1 MEDSHA
7 QAQHFIRQAQRAAK
21 RGDHAE
27 AERWTRTAERFAL
40 TAQRIKDK
48 LPLSS
53 EQEDDALAT
62 ELLARLERYAAADR
76 EIQAWDREKEIHDAL
91 CEQAQRHNLAPP
103 APLRPCPYNESDLAR
118 IALEGLAAP
127 GFQERR

>member
-1 MEDSHA
+1 MPNDPHA

-21 RGDHAE
+21 HGDHAA

-40 TAQRIKDK
+40 TVQRIQDK

-53 EQEDDALAT
+53 EEEDEALVN
-62 ELLARLERYAAADR
+62 ELLERLKNYASADS

-91 CEQAQRHNLAPP
+91 TEQAQRHNLPLPP
-103 APLRPCPYNESDLAR
+103 PLRPCPYNEDDLKR
-118 IALEGLAAP
+118 IALEGLNTV
-127 GFQERR
+127 RR